1 MQLQD
6 TDSNGV
12 KSPIQQ
18 KLYHN
23 LKSKLAPLDV
33 PPFSTPMAPHR
44 KQLDMLHSV
53 SDTKSEADFQEWNTL
68 KTELKRAL
76 SHITELTNKYD
87 SLQKEIKQMKKMT
100 SILVDK
106 ATKRSLG
113 TARGL
118 PYMER
123 NVEELRTLSCEQ
135 VRIITATKQS
145 KIRILIFMALISEFP
160 ADIGMY
166 SYIVTDL

>member
-1 MQLQD
+1 
-6 TDSNGV
+6 
-12 KSPIQQ
+12 
-18 KLYHN
+18 
-23 LKSKLAPLDV
+23 
-33 PPFSTPMAPHR
+33 
-44 KQLDMLHSV
+44 MLHSV

-113 TARGL
+113 TARSL

-145 KIRILIFMALISEFP
+145 KIRFLIFMALISEFP

-166 SYIVTDL
+166 SYIVTDM